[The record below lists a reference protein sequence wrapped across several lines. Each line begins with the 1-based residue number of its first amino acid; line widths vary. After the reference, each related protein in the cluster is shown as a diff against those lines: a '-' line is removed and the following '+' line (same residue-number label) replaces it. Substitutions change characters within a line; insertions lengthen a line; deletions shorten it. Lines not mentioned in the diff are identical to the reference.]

1 MKINLKDTS
10 GSSDRPGW
18 GGGLTQRVG
27 HPPVELFEIVNDP
40 SASTKPVINKGLNQM
55 VLPY

>member
-10 GSSDRPGW
+10 GSSD
-18 GGGLTQRVG
+18 L
-27 HPPVELFEIVNDP
+27 PVELFEIVNDP